1 MGLGER
7 YNRKTSYTYDLPS
20 IAPDNKLRTVTS
32 KSPHGLFIVSLKTLK
47 WPLLSPV
54 FPRLCLIAFTFCQPL
69 LINRAI
75 ALSEQPVTDQ
85 TTNIGYGL
93 IGAYVLVYVG
103 IGVSSLHPVHPSR

>member
-1 MGLGER
+1 MF
-7 YNRKTSYTYDLPS
+7 
-20 IAPDNKLRTVTS
+20 IVAS
-32 KSPHGLFIVSLKTLK
+32 KSPHGLFFVALKTLK
-47 WPLLSPV
+47 WPLLSGV

-75 ALSEQPVTDQ
+75 NLSQQPVTDQ

-103 IGVSSLHPVHPSR
+103 IGVGTRNPGNRVR